1 MKPSW
6 PVSIRRKRKKN
17 GELET
22 VYTAAMIETDV
33 DNLGVLIE
41 ETSRGIEVRLDEL
54 KKSQNGCE
62 RKEIADV
69 ANALVALKAD
79 RIALDE
85 PDADDGDV
93 GDL

>member
-1 MKPSW
+1 MANW
-6 PVSIRRKRKKN
+6 RQ
-17 GELET
+17 L
-22 VYTAAMIETDV
+22 YTAAMIETDV

-41 ETSRGIEVRLDEL
+41 ETSRAIEVRLDEL
-54 KKSQNGCE
+54 KKGQNGYGE

-85 PDADDGDV
+85 PDADAGACSSSRPCAISQC
-93 GDL
+93 

>member
-1 MKPSW
+1 MANW
-6 PVSIRRKRKKN
+6 RQ
-17 GELET
+17 L
-22 VYTAAMIETDV
+22 YTAAMIETDV

-41 ETSRGIEVRLDEL
+41 ETSRAIEVRLDEL
-54 KKSQNGCE
+54 KKGQNGYGE

-85 PDADDGDV
+85 PDADAGA
-93 GDL
+93 